1 MREEIK
7 KGPDWMDNFHWCLRY
22 TQSVADPFVTG
33 TQPIVVEGR
42 YPDSNI
48 WFPLCWQACLVGAV
62 DRFDEGTAVAPPSLI
77 RHVRGMFRRPSTGY
91 IISPI
96 KIDSF

>member
-1 MREEIK
+1 VIRTES
-7 KGPDWMDNFHWCLRY
+7 WLFFCARNVNW
-22 TQSVADPFVTG
+22 
-33 TQPIVVEGR
+33 